1 MYLNLCITM
10 NDTSIPQKDIVYIN
24 YFDGIDMDRTRLLM
38 GVCTKILGQFK
49 PKTLYFLFACP
60 GGQVS
65 AGIALYNFLKAIP
78 PKIVMHNMSSVD
90 SIGTVIFL
98 AGEERYASPNTTFLF
113 HGVEA
118 QFPKGASLNLSKMEE
133 IKSGLAEDQNKI
145 AGIIADNSK
154 ITVAEIHELF
164 AQGEAKSLD
173 FAKDKGFINDIKTVT
188 LAHDDV
194 LINVSFQS
202 KN

>member
-1 MYLNLCITM
+1 M
-10 NDTSIPQKDIVYIN
+10 NGIETFQKDTIYIN
-24 YFDGIDMDRTRLLM
+24 YFDSIDMDRARLLM
-38 GVCTKILGQFK
+38 SVCTQILSKFK

-98 AGEERYASPNTTFLF
+98 AGDERYASPNTTFLF
-113 HGVEA
+113 HGVET
-118 QFPKGASLNLSKMEE
+118 QFSKGVSLNLSKMEE
-133 IKSGLAEDQNKI
+133 IKSRLAEDQNKI

-154 ITVAEIHELF
+154 ITVEEIQQLF
-164 AQGEAKSLD
+164 TQGEAKPLD
-173 FAKDKGFINDIKTVT
+173 FVRDKGFINDIKTIVLT
-188 LAHDDV
+188 QDDI